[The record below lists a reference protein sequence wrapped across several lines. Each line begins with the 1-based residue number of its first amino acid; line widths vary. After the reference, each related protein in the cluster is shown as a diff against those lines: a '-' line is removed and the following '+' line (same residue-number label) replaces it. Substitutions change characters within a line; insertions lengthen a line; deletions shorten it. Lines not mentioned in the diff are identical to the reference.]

1 MPGCCAEGIAACATA
16 VLQGWMFILRYFA
29 GFMVWATIAVVN
41 AALVGCTLFAYN
53 TAGMLTQAG
62 QWGAAISAQL
72 PPFAD
77 PTGASVT
84 QLCQLAGLC
93 RRNLCCLCAWQTSP
107 YNLHDASLKWHC
119 A

>member
-1 MPGCCAEGIAACATA
+1 M
-16 VLQGWMFILRYFA
+16 LILRYFA

-77 PTGASVT
+77 PTGASVA
-84 QLCQLAGLC
+84 QLCQLSVLC
-93 RRNLCCLCAWQTSP
+93 QPKLRCL
-107 YNLHDASLKWHC
+107 DA
-119 A
+119 